1 VRAVKAERWLEL
13 KEIVG
18 GALDLPDEKRAAY
31 LDQACGRNAELRSD
45 VEDMLRSH
53 ELNGN
58 FLETPAIGVLHGLS
72 DSGDGQS
79 WIGRTVGSYR
89 VVEEIGHGGM
99 GVIYRAKDLRLGRDV
114 ALKFLP
120 PEIAETAEAR
130 ARFQREAHA
139 ASALNHPNICT
150 IYAVDECSGYP
161 FIAMELLKGRT
172 LKEITA
178 QGPLPI
184 DRLLE
189 FTIQIAD
196 ALDAAHAEGIVHRDI
211 KPSNIFIT
219 DRGQAKVLDF
229 GLAKRALSEHRAP
242 GTIEAD
248 ESVPGQL
255 TRTGA
260 AMGTLSY
267 MSPEQSRGEE
277 LDARTDIFSFGSV
290 IYEMA
295 TGEKAFPGKT
305 AAIILDAIL
314 NRAPVPPSG
323 LDCGLPT
330 KLEEIISKALAKD
343 RDLRYQHAADMR
355 GELQRLKRD
364 IESGGV
370 GIAKERS
377 GRRATRWVATGF
389 AILALALAGSGIYF
403 YSHRPAKLGE
413 KDTVVLADFLNS
425 TGEPVFDDTLKQALG
440 VELSQSP
447 YLNILSDQRVRET
460 LGLMG
465 RSPSERLTSDVARE
479 VCQRAQSR
487 AVLAGSIANLGSDY
501 VIGLTATDCL
511 TGDVLGQ
518 EQVPATSKE
527 GVLAATDRAAISLRA
542 KLGESRNTINKYSL
556 PVQQVTTPSLEALK
570 AFSMGARMV
579 QESGDATAIPFFKRA
594 IELDPKFAAAFT
606 WLAAA
611 YSNIGESGLASE
623 SMRKAYDLRDRVSDR
638 ERFYISAHY
647 YDMVTG
653 EVEKAHQVYALWSQ
667 AYPKDW
673 APWGNLAFNE
683 AALGRYDHAL
693 SDVLQSLRL
702 NPDSAACYANVI
714 QLYTV
719 LGRSDD
725 AKSAYQQ
732 ALARKI
738 EPPGVHAYL
747 YEVAFLQDDT
757 EEMKRQVAWAAGR
770 VGAEDFLFSVESDT
784 AAYSGNLNKARELS
798 RRAVESSLRND
809 QRETAALWQMNA
821 ALREAEF
828 GEATAARKTMAAA
841 LALASNHDTQILSA
855 LVLARTGDLT
865 RAKSI
870 ADDLSRRFPL
880 DTLLNGYWLPT
891 IRAAIEIQQRNP
903 ARAIELLH
911 AALPYELGLPNPQF
925 EVGGLLYPVYIR
937 GQAYLELHRGYEA
950 AAEFQKLLAHR
961 NITQNGPIGVLARL
975 GLARAYAISND
986 RTKARAGYQ
995 DFLGLWKN
1003 ADPEIPILREAQL
1016 QYAKLQEM

>member
-1 VRAVKAERWLEL
+1 MGTSLRL
-13 KEIVG
+13 
-18 GALDLPDEKRAAY
+18 
-31 LDQACGRNAELRSD
+31 LRS
-45 VEDMLRSH
+45 ECFTACLI
-53 ELNGN
+53 
-58 FLETPAIGVLHGLS
+58 PAMANP
-72 DSGDGQS
+72 

-99 GVIYRAKDLRLGRDV
+99 GVIYRARDLRLGRDV

-172 LKEITA
+172 LFKEITA

-189 FTIQIAD
+189 FTIQVAD

-219 DRGQAKVLDF
+219 DRSQAKVLDF
-229 GLAKRALSEHRAP
+229 GLAKRALSEHSR
-242 GTIEAD
+242 GNIEAD

-277 LDARTDIFSFGSV
+277 LDERTDIFSFGSV

-355 GELQRLKRD
+355 GALERLKRD

-377 GRRATRWVATGF
+377 GASSYAQGWLRASQF
-389 AILALALAGSGIYF
+389 SALALAGSGIYF

-425 TGEPVFDDTLKQALG
+425 TGEPVFRRHLKQALG

-556 PVQQVTTPSLEALK
+556 PVQQVTTPSLEA
-570 AFSMGARMV
+570 
-579 QESGDATAIPFFKRA
+579 
-594 IELDPKFAAAFT
+594 
-606 WLAAA
+606 
-611 YSNIGESGLASE
+611 
-623 SMRKAYDLRDRVSDR
+623 
-638 ERFYISAHY
+638 
-647 YDMVTG
+647 
-653 EVEKAHQVYALWSQ
+653 
-667 AYPKDW
+667 
-673 APWGNLAFNE
+673 
-683 AALGRYDHAL
+683 
-693 SDVLQSLRL
+693 
-702 NPDSAACYANVI
+702 
-714 QLYTV
+714 
-719 LGRSDD
+719 
-725 AKSAYQQ
+725 
-732 ALARKI
+732 
-738 EPPGVHAYL
+738 
-747 YEVAFLQDDT
+747 
-757 EEMKRQVAWAAGR
+757 
-770 VGAEDFLFSVESDT
+770 
-784 AAYSGNLNKARELS
+784 
-798 RRAVESSLRND
+798 
-809 QRETAALWQMNA
+809 
-821 ALREAEF
+821 
-828 GEATAARKTMAAA
+828 
-841 LALASNHDTQILSA
+841 
-855 LVLARTGDLT
+855 
-865 RAKSI
+865 
-870 ADDLSRRFPL
+870 
-880 DTLLNGYWLPT
+880 
-891 IRAAIEIQQRNP
+891 
-903 ARAIELLH
+903 
-911 AALPYELGLPNPQF
+911 
-925 EVGGLLYPVYIR
+925 
-937 GQAYLELHRGYEA
+937 
-950 AAEFQKLLAHR
+950 
-961 NITQNGPIGVLARL
+961 
-975 GLARAYAISND
+975 
-986 RTKARAGYQ
+986 
-995 DFLGLWKN
+995 
-1003 ADPEIPILREAQL
+1003 
-1016 QYAKLQEM
+1016 